1 MIRINKDLQTKL
13 RKFRND
19 KRAYYSMLVLLVAFL
34 VTLPAEL
41 LCNVRP
47 ILLVVD
53 GKPHFPIFVTYTEQD
68 FGGTRPVEPDY
79 KSEAFMNWLRGEAP
93 AEPETVSRS
102 KPSKQ
107 PMEQGTQGLALSIDD
122 FEEQDFDPELF
133 RTLNEI
139 RGTDSGAGL
148 GLDDFEGDAG
158 FGLGLD
164 DFEEESGG
172 SMNLDFGDFEED
184 SAPSP
189 AVSQPK
195 TKSKEVQSTPPQTR
209 EPHDVWAIWPPVRY
223 DYKYIPTESRTGRV
237 ALAAPYEVQSADGS
251 RILGSS
257 WKDGHYLGTDDRGRD
272 VLARLIYGFRISM
285 IFGLS
290 LAVTGTIIGCL
301 LGGVQGFFGGWID
314 LIGQRMTEIWGS
326 IPRLYILII
335 LSAFLVPNTLLL
347 FAILNLTAWM
357 GIAAYI
363 RAEFLKG
370 RNLEY
375 VKAARALGVSNPSIM
390 RRHILPNSLT
400 PVITFFPFEVTA
412 GILALVSLDY
422 LNLGVP
428 SPAPSIG
435 ELLAQGKN
443 NLQAIW
449 ILLPTFLL
457 LTTTL
462 TLLTFV
468 GDGIRN
474 AFDPR
479 KAE

>member
-1 MIRINKDLQTKL
+1 MKLNKDLQVKL
-13 RKFRND
+13 EKFKSD
-19 KRAYYSMLVLLVAFL
+19 KRARISLIILMTLFL
-34 VTLPAEL
+34 ITLPAEF

-53 GKPHFPIFVTYTEQD
+53 GKPYFPIIFTYSEQD
-68 FGGTRPVEPDY
+68 FGGPLLSEPDY
-79 KSEAFMNWLRGEAP
+79 KSERFLRILKGEAP
-93 AEPETVSRS
+93 DS
-102 KPSKQ
+102 
-107 PMEQGTQGLALSIDD
+107 ALDLSD
-122 FEEQDFDPELF
+122 FE
-133 RTLNEI
+133 
-139 RGTDSGAGL
+139 DSDGAGL
-148 GLDDFEGDAG
+148 E
-158 FGLGLD
+158 LGV
-164 DFEEESGG
+164 E
-172 SMNLDFGDFEED
+172 DFEED
-184 SAPSP
+184 GHDLSAPLVLTLEDFNEEDEALSP
-189 AVSQPK
+189 ALEAESPVDSPLPELK
-195 TKSKEVQSTPPQTR
+195 
-209 EPHDVWAIWPPVRY
+209 PHEFWMLWPPVRY
-223 DYKYIPTESRTGRV
+223 DYKYIPGHSVTGRV
-237 ALAAPYEVQSADGS
+237 ALAAPYETLSPDKSQTI
-251 RILGSS
+251 RSS
-257 WKDGHYLGTDDRGRD
+257 WEDGHYLGTDDRGRD

-301 LGGVQGFFGGWID
+301 LGGIQGFFGGWID
-314 LIGQRMTEIWGS
+314 LIGQRLTEIWGS

-335 LSAFLVPNTLLL
+335 LSALLSPSILLL

-357 GIAAYI
+357 GMAAYI

-375 VKAARALGVSNPSIM
+375 VKAAKALGVSSFRIM

-412 GILALVSLDY
+412 GILALVSLDF

-435 ELLAQGKN
+435 ELLAQGKT

-449 ILLPTFLL
+449 ILVPTFVV
-457 LTTTL
+457 LTGTL

-479 KAE
+479 KAAS